1 MNSSGAKP
9 YGLTLGCS
17 LIITAALASGISAAA
32 DVSVPTSSSA
42 KSTSDPLELPA
53 NSKRMKLISRGVPAY
68 ASSGN
73 ARAANSG
80 GYRSGWRSSGVPAT
94 LTYDLSSVPA
104 ANRQRVYLVWYNDA
118 TYPFDHGIAGGPGYN
133 NVKAYTIEVNSAPGR
148 GQPPESGWQ
157 AVESVANNTLHSRD
171 HVVAFAGYNWI
182 RLNATATD
190 GTTQNFDVSI
200 DMDIYDASSG
210 VNDGWFFF
218 GDSITANCMGHWT
231 TPESENF
238 INRVGAKTGVFP
250 AEQNAGM
257 PFWTSGDGLKHLP
270 AFLELFHGQYVTLA
284 LGTNDA
290 AGNAN
295 PEGFYSDLEKLSGE
309 ILAAGKTPVVP
320 TIPWSRDPI
329 HAKSI
334 PGLND
339 AIRKL
344 YRKNPRV
351 IPGADLFDLFSR
363 HQEYISQDNV
373 HPSKEGCLA
382 MRAAWADAAI
392 DSVYANK

>member
-1 MNSSGAKP
+1 MNSLKIKAFALISIYP
-9 YGLTLGCS
+9 LS
-17 LIITAALASGISAAA
+17 LAAALAGAVSTAAEVPVPIGLSIKATA
-32 DVSVPTSSSA
+32 DSETS
-42 KSTSDPLELPA
+42 PP
-53 NSKRMKLISRGVPAY
+53 NSKRMKLISRGAPAF

-80 GYRSGWRSSGVPAT
+80 EYRSGWRSSGVPAT

-104 ANRQRVYLVWYNDA
+104 ANRQSIYLVWYNDA
-118 TYPFDHGIAGGPGYN
+118 SYPYDHGMSGGPGYN
-133 NVKAYTIEVNSAPGR
+133 NVGAYTIEVNSAPGR
-148 GQPPESGWQ
+148 GQPPDSGWQ
-157 AVESVANNTLHSRD
+157 TVESAANNTLHSRD
-171 HVVAFAGYNWI
+171 HVIKFAGYNWI

-190 GTTQNFDVSI
+190 GTTQNYDISI
-200 DMDIYDASSG
+200 DMDIYDASGG

-238 INRVGAKTGVFP
+238 ITRVGAKTGVFP

-257 PFWTSGDGLKHLP
+257 PSWTTGDGLKHLRTMLGP
-270 AFLELFHGQYVTLA
+270 FHGLYVTIA

-295 PEGFYSDLEKLSGE
+295 PDGFYSDLEKLVGQIVE
-309 ILAAGKTPVVP
+309 MGKIPVVP
-320 TIPWSRDPI
+320 TIPWSRDPT

-334 PGLND
+334 PALND
-339 AIRKL
+339 EIRKL
-344 YRKNPRV
+344 YRTDSRV
-351 IPGADLFDLFSR
+351 VPGADLYELFSK
-363 HQEYISQDNV
+363 HQEYISQDNL

-382 MRAAWADAAI
+382 LRAQWADAAVA
-392 DSVYANK
+392 SVYAIK